1 MTATLAVAAMF
12 LVIAAALV
20 LIRLHTLPTGL
31 DPRRDAVSDYGTTRF
46 HVYYRVMVVLLGL
59 GAASLALALHRTGDV
74 RAAGLIWLWIFA
86 GARVAIAGFMTVRP
100 GSTRV
105 TLEAQVH
112 WVLAAAA
119 FTAIAF
125 AAPTIS
131 SDLDYAR
138 TIASVV
144 VAAAI
149 ATLVTRAVRPWR
161 RFFGLVERILYGA
174 FIVWLVVVASSLSS

>member
-1 MTATLAVAAMF
+1 MTATLSVAAMV

-31 DPRRDAVSDYGTTRF
+31 DPRRDAVSDYGATQF
-46 HVYYRVMVVLLGL
+46 HIYYRAMVVMLGL
-59 GAASLALALHRTGDV
+59 GAACLALALQRTGDV
-74 RAAGLIWLWIFA
+74 RTAGLIWLWIFA
-86 GARVAIAGFMTVRP
+86 ASRVAIAGFMTVTP
-100 GSTRV
+100 GRRV
-105 TLEAQVH
+105 TIEAQIH

-131 SDLDYAR
+131 SDLDYGQ

-144 VAAAI
+144 VASAI
-149 ATLVTRAVRPWR
+149 ATLVTRAVKQLR
-161 RFFGLVERILYGA
+161 RVFGLVERILYGA
-174 FIVWLVVVASSLSS
+174 FIVWLVVVASSVSS